1 MITFP
6 PAAAF
11 GKKISFAQLRKQGAA
26 PRFARWMK
34 SVVWAYKLAP
44 STINLSASDAVR
56 EIEVLDVV
64 LREACSTPRARALV
78 VELFSALIPNPCILR
93 LYGEAGDELGV
104 AVCPKLSAGGLYGD
118 SPVYRCTLG
127 LGAFEADWGQEAWAG
142 VTSLE
147 AFLIRFTAALAG
159 MQVIPGE
166 ALKDFIVRHYTL
178 ASLRAAREALEP
190 KIAKERQLDVKY
202 RLVKER
208 QQLEQ
213 EIQKCHP
220 LNT

>member
-1 MITFP
+1 MIAFP
-6 PAAAF
+6 TAAKF
-11 GKKISFAQLRKQGAA
+11 GKKIPFAQLKKQGAA
-26 PRFARWMK
+26 PRFAKWVK
-34 SVVWAYKLAP
+34 AVVWAYKLAP
-44 STINLSASDAVR
+44 ETINLAASDAVR

-64 LREACSTPRARALV
+64 LREACSTSRARTLV
-78 VELFSALIPNPCILR
+78 VELFSTLIPNPCILR

-118 SPVYRCTLG
+118 SPVYRCTIG
-127 LGAFEADWGQEAWAG
+127 LGAFEADWGQGTWAG

-159 MQVIPGE
+159 MQPLPGE

-178 ASLRAAREALEP
+178 AALRATLKDLEK

-208 QQLEQ
+208 QQLEK
-213 EIQKCHP
+213 EMQKCQTS
-220 LNT
+220 NT